1 MDKVW
6 LYALVSTL
14 IVSLISLIGVF
25 LLSFKTKQ
33 LHRILILLV
42 CFSIGALLGNTF
54 FDLLPEAYI
63 HIPNAKITGW
73 LILGGFLVF
82 FVLEQFLH
90 IYMHKRKDG
99 IETIKTYGYLSLY
112 ADSIHNFTDGVLIG
126 AAWMFTP
133 EIGFATTLAI
143 VLHEIPQEISDFGV
157 LLQAGFSKR
166 KALLNNFYVACTAVL
181 GTIIT
186 LWIGEKVEQLSIYIL
201 PIAAGGF
208 IYLACSSLLPEIL
221 KETTKKNFW
230 IHLLFI
236 LSGLALMYYFSTHGG
251 HQH

>member
-1 MDKVW
+1 MDMTW

-14 IVSLISLIGVF
+14 VVSLISLIGVF
-25 LLSFKTKQ
+25 LLSFKAQQ
-33 LHRILILLV
+33 LHRVLILLV
-42 CFSIGALLGNTF
+42 CFSIGAMLGNTF
-54 FDLLPEAYI
+54 FELLPESFLHNSDASL
-63 HIPNAKITGW
+63 TGW
-73 LILGGFLVF
+73 LAIGGFLVF

-90 IYMHKRKDG
+90 MHQHSHSKGKG
-99 IETIKTYGYLSLY
+99 YIKSYGYLSLY
-112 ADSIHNFTDGVLIG
+112 ADSIHNFTDGILIG

-133 EIGFATTLAI
+133 EIGLATTFAI
-143 VLHEIPQEISDFGV
+143 LLHEIPQEISDFGI

-166 KALLNNFYVACTAVL
+166 KALLNNFYAACTAIL

-186 LWIGEKVEQLSIYIL
+186 LAVGEEVEHLSVYIL
-201 PIAAGGF
+201 PVAAGGF

-221 KETTKKNFW
+221 KETTKKNYL

-236 LSGLALMYYFSTHGG
+236 LLGLYLMYFFSIHGG